1 MARATILN
9 IMNSMVPISRFNKGE
24 ASKIF
29 DEVESSGTKIV
40 VKNNQSACVLL
51 SPAQYESLME
61 MLSDSLLYTEAEKR
75 MAANNDSENLSH
87 EAVMKELGVTQE
99 DLDDID
105 VEIE

>member
-1 MARATILN
+1 MARVSILN

-40 VKNNQSACVLL
+40 VKNNQPACVLL

-75 MAANNDSENLSH
+75 MTANNDSENLSH
-87 EAVMKELGVTQE
+87 EAVMKELGITQGE
-99 DLDDID
+99 LDEID

>member
-1 MARATILN
+1 MARVSILN

-40 VKNNQSACVLL
+40 VKNNQPACVLL

-75 MAANNDSENLSH
+75 MAANNDSETLSY
-87 EAVMKELGVTQE
+87 EAVMEELGITQKE
-99 DLDDID
+99 LDDID

>member
-1 MARATILN
+1 MARISILN

-40 VKNNQSACVLL
+40 VKNNQPACVLL

-75 MAANNDSENLSH
+75 MAANNAVSYTHLFEYQLKKRGFPLPKVRNLRW
-87 EAVMKELGVTQE
+87 
-99 DLDDID
+99 D
-105 VEIE
+105 V

>member
-1 MARATILN
+1 MARVSILN

-24 ASKIF
+24 ASKII

-40 VKNNQSACVLL
+40 VKNNQPACVLL

-75 MAANNDSENLSH
+75 MATNNDSETLSY
-87 EAVMKELGVTQE
+87 EAVMEELGITQKE
-99 DLDDID
+99 LDDID

>member
-1 MARATILN
+1 MARVSILN

-40 VKNNQSACVLL
+40 VKNNQPACVLL

-99 DLDDID
+99 DLDEID
-105 VEIE
+105 VEID

>member
-9 IMNSMVPISRFNKGE
+9 IINSMVPISRFNKGE

-29 DEVESSGTKIV
+29 DEVASSGTKIV
-40 VKNNQSACVLL
+40 IKNNRPACVLL
-51 SPAQYESLME
+51 SPAQYESLIE

-75 MAANNDSENLSH
+75 MATNNDSETLSY
-87 EAVMKELGVTQE
+87 EAVMEELGITQE
-99 DLDDID
+99 ELDDID

>member
-9 IMNSMVPISRFNKGE
+9 IINSMVPISRFNKGE

-29 DEVESSGTKIV
+29 DEVASSGTKIV
-40 VKNNQSACVLL
+40 VKNNQPACVLL

-75 MAANNDSENLSH
+75 MATNNDSETLSH
-87 EAVMKELGVTQE
+87 EAVMEELGITQE
-99 DLDDID
+99 ELDDID

>member
-1 MARATILN
+1 MARVSILN

-40 VKNNQSACVLL
+40 VKNNQPACVLL
-51 SPAQYESLME
+51 SPAPYASLME

-105 VEIE
+105 VEID

>member
-1 MARATILN
+1 MARVSILN

-29 DEVESSGTKIV
+29 DEVASSGTKIV
-40 VKNNQSACVLL
+40 VKNNQPACVLL

-87 EAVMKELGVTQE
+87 EAVMKELGITQE
-99 DLDDID
+99 ELDEID

>member
-1 MARATILN
+1 MAQVPIMN

-29 DEVESSGTKIV
+29 DEVETSGAKIV
-40 VKNNQSACVLL
+40 VKNNQPACVLI

-61 MLSDSLLYTEAEKR
+61 MLSDSILYTEAEKR
-75 MAANNDSENLSH
+75 MAANDDSKNLSR
-87 EAVMKELGVTQE
+87 ESVMKELGITQE
-99 DLDDID
+99 ELDDVD

>member
-1 MARATILN
+1 MARVSILN

-40 VKNNQSACVLL
+40 VKNNRPACVLL

-75 MAANNDSENLSH
+75 MATNNDSENLSH
-87 EAVMKELGVTQE
+87 EAVMKELGITQE
-99 DLDDID
+99 ELDEID

>member
-1 MARATILN
+1 MARVSILN

-40 VKNNQSACVLL
+40 VKNNQPACVLL

-61 MLSDSLLYTEAEKR
+61 MLSDY
-75 MAANNDSENLSH
+75 
-87 EAVMKELGVTQE
+87 
-99 DLDDID
+99 
-105 VEIE
+105 

>member
-40 VKNNQSACVLL
+40 VKNTQPACVLL

-75 MAANNDSENLSH
+75 MAANNDSETLSH
-87 EAVMKELGVTQE
+87 EAVMKELGITQE
-99 DLDDID
+99 ELDEID

>member
-1 MARATILN
+1 MARVSILN
-9 IMNSMVPISRFNKGE
+9 IMNSMVPVSRFNKGE

-40 VKNNQSACVLL
+40 VKNNQPACVLL

-105 VEIE
+105 VEID